1 MRRFNK
7 YGFGTTAPMIMNLRL
22 PKADAFESYQQS
34 YPFLLII
41 SDIYTFIKY
50 CDLIKKR
57 FIVGKM
63 IK

>member
-1 MRRFNK
+1 VRTK
-7 YGFGTTAPMIMNLRL
+7 HTTKFYKKERKIMNLRL
-22 PKADAFESYQQS
+22 PKADAFENYQQS

-41 SDIYTFIKY
+41 SDIYTFVKY

>member
-1 MRRFNK
+1 
-7 YGFGTTAPMIMNLRL
+7 MIMNLRL

-41 SDIYTFIKY
+41 SDIYTFVKY

>member
-1 MRRFNK
+1 MLDNK
-7 YGFGTTAPMIMNLRL
+7 ELIMNLRL
-22 PKADAFESYQQS
+22 PKADAFENYQQS

-41 SDIYTFIKY
+41 SDIYTFVKY